1 MSQSVSK
8 KPEALRDLVEQADYI
23 AQQSLEAAE
32 RFLDA
37 AEATFELL
45 ARSPE
50 LGGLCQ
56 FRSPQAAGLR
66 VWPVRGFKNHL
77 VFYRPADNGI
87 DVIRVIHAARDIEAV
102 LGGEPDQ

>member
-23 AQQSLEAAE
+23 AQHSLEAAE
-32 RFLDA
+32 RFVDA
-37 AEATFELL
+37 AEATFEIL
-45 ARSPE
+45 ARTPE
-50 LGGLCQ
+50 IGGVCQ

-66 VWPVRGFKNHL
+66 VWPVRGFQKHL
-77 VFYRPADNGI
+77 VFYRPAGNGI

-102 LGGEPDQ
+102 LGNQSDQ